1 MKIIVN
7 GQEVVPCKKEKL
19 SDHLTNT
26 DIESIVKTAKRNT
39 KK

>member
-7 GQEVVPCKKEKL
+7 GEEVVPCKKEKL
-19 SDHLTNT
+19 TDHLSNT
-26 DIESIVKTAKRNT
+26 DIEDLVKLKN